1 MGFFVLKDRTSGGTM
16 KKTLFLALL
25 SIGLIRVAA
34 ASNGN
39 AFAYGHEKNGNAYA
53 HGREK
58 GGSDSGAT
66 VPEIN
71 SGAAAMALALLLGG
85 ALVLRGRRKPELE

>member
-1 MGFFVLKDRTSGGTM
+1 MMR
-16 KKTLFLALL
+16 KTLFLALL
-25 SIGLIRVAA
+25 SIGLVRVAA

-39 AFAYGHEKNGNAYA
+39 AYGHEKNGNAYA
-53 HGREK
+53 YGHNKADQG
-58 GGSDSGAT
+58 SGAS

-71 SGAAAMALALLLGG
+71 SGAAAMAVALLLGG

>member
-1 MGFFVLKDRTSGGTM
+1 MGVLVLIQGASGGRM

-25 SIGLIRVAA
+25 SIGLVRVAA

-39 AFAYGHEKNGNAYA
+39 AYAYGHEKEGNAYA
-53 HGREK
+53 HGRHK
-58 GGSDSGAT
+58 ADTSSGAS

-71 SGAAAMALALLLGG
+71 SGAAAMALALLIGG